1 MARKLQVG
9 KLHTFKIIE
18 DGEVIGTLRVK
29 ATNLMWRPKN
39 AKGYMS
45 WRGISPERFGRFA
58 VKNGKPM
65 DK

>member
-9 KLHTFKIIE
+9 KTHTFKIIE

-29 ATNLMWRPKN
+29 ASNLLWKPKN
-39 AKGYMS
+39 AKGHKS
-45 WRGISPERFGRFA
+45 WYGVTPERFGKFAKKRGKRF
-58 VKNGKPM
+58 